1 MEKTCRKKIESA
13 IKTLKSDL
21 DEVNSEKLDFLNKQR
36 EEIKHTLTEI
46 KQSIADI
53 ERHLNSNDVN
63 LISSFKSR
71 DVELKKYPP
80 KSIMTLPRF
89 VPRKIKKIK
98 QYGYL
103 SEHSYTVDDFGIE
116 SSPTENLRID
126 LAPIITDIET
136 DYGMLSGVSCQ
147 SDEDIWT
154 CGFSSNT
161 MNLYEL
167 QGELVKSIK
176 TLKGKMPRDIAVTRN
191 GDLVYTDNI
200 KKICKHSEYCRFL
213 F

>member
-21 DEVNSEKLDFLNKQR
+21 DEVNSEKLDVSNKQR

-89 VPRKIKKIK
+89 VPRKIKKI
-98 QYGYL
+98 GFL
-103 SEHSYTVDDFGIE
+103 NNMGI
-116 SSPTENLRID
+116 
-126 LAPIITDIET
+126 
-136 DYGMLSGVSCQ
+136 YQ
-147 SDEDIWT
+147 
-154 CGFSSNT
+154 NT
-161 MNLYEL
+161 ATQWMISVLNPLL
-167 QGELVKSIK
+167 Q
-176 TLKGKMPRDIAVTRN
+176 
-191 GDLVYTDNI
+191 
-200 KKICKHSEYCRFL
+200 KICA
-213 F
+213 